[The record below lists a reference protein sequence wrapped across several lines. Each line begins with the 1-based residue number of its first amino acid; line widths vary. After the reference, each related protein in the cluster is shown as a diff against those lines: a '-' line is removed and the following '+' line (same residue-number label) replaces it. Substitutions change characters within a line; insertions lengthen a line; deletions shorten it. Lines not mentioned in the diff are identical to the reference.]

1 MASMYCPK
9 CGMPNDSR
17 VAFCGSCGYA
27 LQATGAV
34 TFYPPQGQQS
44 SPHPTNVPSPYPT
57 GNMPSSP
64 TYPANGTPPPPPYP
78 TGNMPSS
85 PTYTAVGA
93 PPPPPYP
100 TGNTPSSP
108 TYPADGTQFPPAAY
122 PKSESNLPPLQPQQP
137 RQGKKGIIAIL
148 AVVVVVILVGAVVA
162 GIFAYT
168 SHNTASSKSGSS
180 SATQGTTATPAATTN
195 SSSATQGTTATPA
208 ATANSSSATPSITA
222 TPAVTANAYSAI
234 QPGPGC
240 DTNGGTWTPQD
251 IGKITCGT
259 QITIN
264 SSNSRGYLYLQLPN
278 NQPFSS
284 NNTIGIT
291 GGLNGY
297 SDSVGNCVGL
307 AEQGVKSGF
316 LVEYCYDGR
325 WYIYSISS
333 TGAIVQTLA
342 KNITS
347 TRTSEQLSLALK
359 GTSLSFTIDS
369 EVHIINVSPLQ
380 PTKVAITYFAG
391 GGGESVTVTNFSY
404 TA

>member
-1 MASMYCPK
+1 MASIYCPK
-9 CGMPNDSR
+9 CGVANDSS

-57 GNMPSSP
+57 GNM
-64 TYPANGTPPPPPYP
+64 
-78 TGNMPSS
+78 
-85 PTYTAVGA
+85 
-93 PPPPPYP
+93 
-100 TGNTPSSP
+100 PSSP

-180 SATQGTTATPAATTN
+180 SATQGTTATPAAT
-195 SSSATQGTTATPA
+195 
-208 ATANSSSATPSITA
+208 ANSSSATPGMTA

-391 GGGESVTVTNFSY
+391 GGGGESVTVTNFSY

>member
-1 MASMYCPK
+1 MASIYCPK
-9 CGMPNDSR
+9 CGVANDSS

-44 SPHPTNVPSPYPT
+44 SPHPTNVPPPYPI

-64 TYPANGTPPPPPYP
+64 TYPANVTPPPYP

-85 PTYTAVGA
+85 PTYMAVGA

-180 SATQGTTATPAATTN
+180 SATQGTTATPAAT
-195 SSSATQGTTATPA
+195 
-208 ATANSSSATPSITA
+208 
-222 TPAVTANAYSAI
+222 ANAYSAI

-278 NQPFSS
+278 NQTFSS

-297 SDSVGNCVGL
+297 GD
-307 AEQGVKSGF
+307 
-316 LVEYCYDGR
+316 
-325 WYIYSISS
+325 
-333 TGAIVQTLA
+333 
-342 KNITS
+342 
-347 TRTSEQLSLALK
+347 
-359 GTSLSFTIDS
+359 
-369 EVHIINVSPLQ
+369 
-380 PTKVAITYFAG
+380 
-391 GGGESVTVTNFSY
+391 
-404 TA
+404 